1 MFNMFRL
8 VCWLLLLSRISALLT
23 PPLYAISRFT
33 KTSLSSNF
41 FGEDPSEGY
50 GSNTDDLDRLSTEDL
65 EAMIPEWGDHVPKYI
80 RVTVVGRVGNDP
92 DPRYFDDGKVVVNL
106 SLAVRRKYQSLER
119 RAQNIQEDATDWFN
133 LEIWGRDAEYAS
145 KYVSKGSRI
154 GVSGSLAVDSWI
166 DRMSG
171 EKRSKCTILVR
182 DLDIL
187 ETKAEAELRRG
198 GAVTSFSQEGKQ
210 RERQS
215 DGDDSNDFLGPFSA
229 GTGGFF

>member
-1 MFNMFRL
+1 MLLF
-8 VCWLLLLSRISALLT
+8 VCCLLLSSRIFAFLAA
-23 PPLYAISRFT
+23 PQYAVKKIS
-33 KTSLSSNF
+33 LASNF
-41 FGEDPSEGY
+41 FGEDHSDNYE
-50 GSNTDDLDRLSTEDL
+50 SNTDDSDRLSTEDL

-80 RVTVVGRVGNDP
+80 RVTVAGRVGNDP

-106 SLAVRRKYQSLER
+106 SLAVRRKFQPLER

-133 LEIWGRDAEYAS
+133 LEIWGRDAEYAA
-145 KYVSKGSRI
+145 KYITKGSRI

-198 GAVTSFSQEGKQ
+198 GISSSYNQEGKSN
-210 RERQS
+210 ERRS

-229 GTGGFF
+229 GTGGYF